1 MCRGGSVAVTLT
13 SLALVCAVTTLAA
26 SRAQPSDRSCLIAWN
41 SPGNHPNRIRLL
53 AQRPIS
59 ALQLLPGTVGT
70 DTWTKESPPTQTTAP
85 ACLLT
90 LAKPGEIR
98 IVTGVWRAA
107 GITRWSFGRPVP
119 TSKPFFANVRLLSDG
134 RVTKIYRH

>member
-1 MCRGGSVAVTLT
+1 ME
-13 SLALVCAVTTLAA
+13 LAQQPSESDPA
-26 SRAQPSDRSCLIAWN
+26 SRSEADLG
-41 SPGNHPNRIRLL
+41 SPT
-53 AQRPIS
+53 S
-59 ALQLLPGTVGT
+59 AGTVGT

-98 IVTGVWRAA
+98 IVTGVWRAT